1 MKIEKIFK
9 ILFNPFRLISLFFL
23 YIGYFFGYFA
33 DLFDRFFN
41 FTTKKVNI
49 VEEKTENIFKNIP
62 MNQNVGR
69 VIILILLIV
78 LAYLWSEYLTRI
90 NL

>member
-41 FTTKKVNI
+41 FTTRKVNI
-49 VEEKTENIFKNIP
+49 VEEKTENIFKNVPI
-62 MNQNVGR
+62 NQNVGR